1 MCGQPREYIYKGEI
15 MPSLR
20 PPTLGN
26 LSWRVARKCNGGN
39 CIRVAP
45 SADMIVIGD
54 SKNPDG
60 PLLSYSRAEWAAF
73 VEGIRQGD
81 FDDLM

>member
-1 MCGQPREYIYKGEI
+1 
-15 MPSLR
+15 MPPLI

-26 LSWRVARKCNGGN
+26 LSWRVARKCDGGS
-39 CIRVAP
+39 CIRVAS

-60 PLLSYSRAEWAAF
+60 LLLSYSRSEWAAF
-73 VEGIRQGD
+73 VEGVRQGD
-81 FDDLM
+81 FDDLMERGQRPSSAGGQP

>member
-1 MCGQPREYIYKGEI
+1 
-15 MPSLR
+15 MPPLR

-26 LSWRVARKCNGGN
+26 LSWRVARNCNGGN

-73 VEGIRQGD
+73 VEGVRQGD

>member
-1 MCGQPREYIYKGEI
+1 M
-15 MPSLR
+15 SHHV
-20 PPTLGN
+20 PPTIGA
-26 LSWRVARKCNGGN
+26 LSWLVARNCDGGN

-45 SADMIVIGD
+45 NADMIVIGD

-60 PLLSYSRAEWAAF
+60 PSLSYSRAEWAAF

-81 FDDLM
+81 FDDLL